1 MIKTE
6 AVTINGKTFY
16 KTYSDAGY
24 LIHGGSPEG
33 DYAEATDPVQRTYT
47 ETTTKIQ
54 PDEELTDAD
63 YAEAGKILLGVSG
76 GDE

>member
-6 AVTINGKTFY
+6 EITINGATFY

-33 DYAEATDPVQRTYT
+33 DYAEATDPVQRIYT
-47 ETTTKIQ
+47 ETTTKMQ